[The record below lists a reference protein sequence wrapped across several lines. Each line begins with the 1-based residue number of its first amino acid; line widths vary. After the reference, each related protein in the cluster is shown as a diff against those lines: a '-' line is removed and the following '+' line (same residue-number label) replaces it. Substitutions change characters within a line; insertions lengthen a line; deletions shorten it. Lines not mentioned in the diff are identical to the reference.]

1 MEPPRPAPAFMCV
14 HCQTHFS
21 YLDGPELP
29 AGLVATATGTCTRC
43 YDLATN
49 DALPPPP
56 GQHYLCYPIAAGTM
70 FLFPAW
76 LCPIGDYRYGPNHWL
91 MDTNAC
97 LAYFTLLFPVAIL
110 WLSAQKVGR
119 WGIGL
124 IFLLIIA
131 YPFFANHQLGPTA
144 LLMDPRFRTST
155 PSGGAICLW
164 IGAGALWF
172 GLSAMFQYPE
182 RFEPRKVTYR
192 RTAKGFTLS
201 LVVAAALLYAGGLIV
216 GFVSDGEFGLR
227 QQIEAGIWRAGL
239 LGLPLAYF
247 FWSIGSTFQDASRE
261 IAEQDE
267 ARRKDNHPPEA

>member
-1 MEPPRPAPAFMCV
+1 METPRLAPAFMCV

-29 AGLVATATGTCTRC
+29 AGVVAAATGTCTRC

-56 GQHYLCYPIAAGTM
+56 GQHYLCPPIAFGCLLLLPT
-70 FLFPAW
+70 W
-76 LCPIGDYRYGPNHWL
+76 LCPIGDYRHEPDHWL
-91 MDTNAC
+91 VDANAR
-97 LAYFTLLFPVAIL
+97 LAYFTLIFPFAIL
-110 WLSAQKVGR
+110 WMSNQKFGR

-124 IFLLIIA
+124 IFLLIIG
-131 YPFFANHQLGPTA
+131 YPFLANHQLGPTA

-155 PSGGAICLW
+155 PSAGAISLW

-192 RTAKGFTLS
+192 RTARGF
-201 LVVAAALLYAGGLIV
+201 VVAMMLAATVLYVGGLIAGLV
-216 GFVSDGEFGLR
+216 RDGDFGLS
-227 QQIEAGIWRAGL
+227 QQLEAGIWRAGL
-239 LGLPLAYF
+239 LTFPLGYVLWTVSSAL
-247 FWSIGSTFQDASRE
+247 RH
-261 IAEQDE
+261 
-267 ARRKDNHPPEA
+267 KDVNR